1 MRTATI
7 NTPEKQK
14 EKFEENYRIEEIG
27 GAVHWIWTGRVN
39 RGKYPTWFDGY
50 TEVTARRAALALYRF
65 AVPKGRRI
73 INTCRVSACVH
84 PYSMGYR
91 APAQVFAAGRPLR
104 CLPDQAS
111 ALSSREVVSDFPAGV
126 SLNLASSLS

>member
-39 RGKYPTWFDGY
+39 RGSIRLGLTDIRK
-50 TEVTARRAALALYRF
+50 
-65 AVPKGRRI
+65 
-73 INTCRVSACVH
+73 
-84 PYSMGYR
+84 
-91 APAQVFAAGRPLR
+91 
-104 CLPDQAS
+104 
-111 ALSSREVVSDFPAGV
+111 
-126 SLNLASSLS
+126 